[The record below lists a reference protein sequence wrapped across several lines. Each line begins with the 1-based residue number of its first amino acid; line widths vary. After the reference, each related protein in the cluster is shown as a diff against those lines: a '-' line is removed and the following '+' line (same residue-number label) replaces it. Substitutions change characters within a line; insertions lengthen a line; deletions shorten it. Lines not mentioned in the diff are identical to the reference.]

1 MGFQTRQIR
10 TGKHKGGD
18 LINMTETF
26 WKYSAWWLLY
36 PPSYSGRWWCR
47 QCWLLFALSC
57 SGPKDLDS
65 ASRLSWMSV
74 ASFPEQLAT
83 LPIVELFCSAWIK
96 PQCPKGFSFPDGNK
110 GLRAGLCTAVGST
123 KAALASLWP
132 WATRAKHKVKH
143 RRADCSTKWNLLGNL
158 FRK

>member
-18 LINMTETF
+18 LINMAETF
-26 WKYSAWWLLY
+26 WKYSAWWLFFWTMVVSSMLAAF
-36 PPSYSGRWWCR
+36 CA
-47 QCWLLFALSC
+47 LLFWTRG
-57 SGPKDLDS
+57 SGQCVEVV
-65 ASRLSWMSV
+65 MNV